1 MPPKPRYLRH
11 GRLSRI
17 NRITRFSHRHS
28 GEGRNP
34 PRGRSAQPRPPYSH
48 PNPPPSPSHPP
59 RRRGQGG
66 GYPIPHPRAPPS
78 FPPAPLRHSRES
90 GNLELGVQPDPVTP
104 SLVIPT
110 LSRIPPHSGESRNP
124 SGHPTPHNR
133 PAPPPVI
140 PSPARNLTP
149 PICDTLS
156 LRFQR
161 ALPHGI
167 YIGVPTKKP
176 HAIPSQPCILRL
188 VDCIG
193 RVPHPGH

>member
-1 MPPKPRYLRH
+1 MPPKPRYLRN
-11 GRLSRI
+11 GGLSRI
-17 NRITRFSHRHS
+17 NKITRFSHRHS

-66 GYPIPHPRAPPS
+66 GYP
-78 FPPAPLRHSRES
+78 LRHSRES

-110 LSRIPPHSGESRNP
+110 LSRTPPHSGESRNP

-133 PAPPPVI
+133 PAPPCHPAARPLPVTPPRAPSLSPRRAPPPCHPAARPPVI
-140 PSPARNLTP
+140 RPAPPPPSFRT
-149 PICDTLS
+149 
-156 LRFQR
+156 QR
-161 ALPHGI
+161 GI
-167 YIGVPTKKP
+167 
-176 HAIPSQPCILRL
+176 
-188 VDCIG
+188 
-193 RVPHPGH
+193 